1 MCAVMEVCPQR
12 GASTRV
18 VSVGGAERDRNP
30 EERLVAMGRQ
40 IGKAKSSTGRE
51 YVDFKRLKCN

>member
-1 MCAVMEVCPQR
+1 MCSNGGVPTER
-12 GASTRV
+12 SKHRV